1 MKQVGWK
8 DCEDLDWYIVS
19 RDGTYIRAYSCSI
32 VGIHRDVDCDE
43 LEDDLSGLVNS
54 GQALQIQIKPSLI
67 AQECSMKQDIE
78 DIWRRHLEKYK
89 SVDLG
94 GVQSS

>member
-8 DCEDLDWYIVS
+8 DCKDLDWYIVA
-19 RDGTYIRAYSCSI
+19 RDGTYINAYSCSL
-32 VGIHRDVDCDE
+32 VGIPRDMDCDD
-43 LEDDLSGLVNS
+43 LEYDSGGLIKA

-67 AQECSMKQDIE
+67 EQECSQRQDIE
-78 DIWRRHLEKYK
+78 DLLHRHLEKYK